1 MPWQKVTD
9 FDCQVVVGDKVCIEG
24 CDSITVTAIANTIF
38 VAEKY
43 SGVENPYS
51 KKGEWSLWIE
61 PKPIDILAK
70 FLEPFIFS
78 HALSAQRGD
87 KIMPLSFYL
96 ADELI
101 KAGSVVL
108 IPIGIGDKK

>member
-1 MPWQKVTD
+1 MWD
-9 FDCQVVVGDKVCIEG
+9 R
-24 CDSITVTAIANTIF
+24 
-38 VAEKY
+38 
-43 SGVENPYS
+43 
-51 KKGEWSLWIE
+51 WIE
-61 PKPIDILAK
+61 PRPRDILAK
-70 FLEPFIFS
+70 FLEQFIFS

-108 IPIGIGDKK
+108 IPTDIGDKK